1 MRVKAHRLQ
10 LAVCRCNFT
19 IFRRYFCVLQCCALV
34 LISVFRATNFYWV
47 NIRTSLWYWWFPFFL
62 YVGLA
67 TLVINKLRQ
76 ALKQHAVKQKRL
88 GSFFVV
94 LTITAVKCIQVF
106 FKSSLFLGVST
117 RCLHELMNLC
127 HWPNCVS
134 IRQTHEKCLVTVQ
147 LVVTLSHVL
156 LTGKSVQ

>member
-1 MRVKAHRLQ
+1 M
-10 LAVCRCNFT
+10 
-19 IFRRYFCVLQCCALV
+19 
-34 LISVFRATNFYWV
+34 VFRATNFYWI

-94 LTITAVKCIQVF
+94 LTITAVK
-106 FKSSLFLGVST
+106 
-117 RCLHELMNLC
+117 
-127 HWPNCVS
+127 
-134 IRQTHEKCLVTVQ
+134 
-147 LVVTLSHVL
+147 
-156 LTGKSVQ
+156 